1 MHITKDHYLYCNN
14 SRGISQY
21 KLINDE
27 NNNFIELIQIGNYSQ
42 EDYYEN
48 YYINKKI
55 SLPLD
60 DGRIVLISEIK
71 GILNYQLIV

>member
-1 MHITKDHYLYCNN
+1 MFRWKK

>member
-42 EDYYEN
+42 EDYY
-48 YYINKKI
+48 INKKI